1 MTTPKYPNLRPSE
14 AGFILPLVLIIV
26 AIGAM
31 VVIGLLGYA
40 SGLLRAGGEDAD
52 ALRELYAADAGVAH
66 VKKLLEQGPLPTV
79 IPPIEIN
86 GLEVKMVVTPVGSP
100 GSAVPTPQPRPID
113 PEVPEK
119 LNVPHPVTLNSVPE
133 GTKVDI
139 SWAFENPTPT
149 PTATPTPTS
158 ILTPIPPNSDG
169 DSTDTPDT
177 VTPTSTPTP
186 TPTVNPSITIY
197 GNDDSAI
204 AISEPPLFVRE
215 SGKRWSDLP
224 DVKLGEDGTYIV
236 YFDPGTLTD
245 LMSFPFTTDEHKC
258 LDKLEPHFCMSTP
271 PMDYIV
277 VSTAG
282 ETTVTAYLRQTP
294 RWTLESDVRVIYT
307 FSGGGDV
314 ITLSWKPYP
323 PDE

>member
-1 MTTPKYPNLRPSE
+1 MKTPRNLTPRPSE
-14 AGFILPLVLIIV
+14 AGFVLPLVLIIV

-52 ALRELYAADAGVAH
+52 ALQELYAADAGITH
-66 VKKLLEQGPLPTV
+66 VKKLLEQGALMDD
-79 IPPIEIN
+79 IPPIEVN
-86 GLEVKMVVTPVGSP
+86 GLEVKMVVTPVGSL
-100 GSAVPTPQPRPID
+100 GSSVPTPQPRPID
-113 PEVPEK
+113 PEVPPDFFE
-119 LNVPHPVTLNSVPE
+119 PHRVILNSVPE

-139 SWAFENPTPT
+139 SWAFTQLTPTPT
-149 PTATPTPTS
+149 PMPTPTP
-158 ILTPIPPNSDG
+158 
-169 DSTDTPDT
+169 DTPDPSPT
-177 VTPTSTPTP
+177 PSPTSTPTP
-186 TPTVNPSITIY
+186 TPTVNPSIAIY

-258 LDKLEPHFCMSTP
+258 LDRLEPHLCLTTP
-271 PMDYIV
+271 AMDYIV

-282 ETTVTAYLRQTP
+282 QTTVTAYLRQMP
-294 RWTLESDVRVIYT
+294 RWTLGIQGGINYT
-307 FSGGGDV
+307 YSGGGEV
-314 ITLSWKPYP
+314 YTLSWKPYP

>member
-1 MTTPKYPNLRPSE
+1 MKTPRNLTPRPSE
-14 AGFILPLVLIIV
+14 AGFVLPLVLIIV

-52 ALRELYAADAGVAH
+52 ALQELYAADAGITH
-66 VKKLLEQGPLPTV
+66 VKKLLEQGALMDD
-79 IPPIEIN
+79 IPPIEVN
-86 GLEVKMVVTPVGSP
+86 GLEVKMVVTPVGSL
-100 GSAVPTPQPRPID
+100 GSSVPTPQPRPID
-113 PEVPEK
+113 PELPEK
-119 LNVPHPVTLNSVPE
+119 LNAPRPLTLNSVPE

-149 PTATPTPTS
+149 PTATPTPTFTP
-158 ILTPIPPNSDG
+158 TPIPSDSDG
-169 DSTDTPDT
+169 DSTDATDT
-177 VTPTSTPTP
+177 ATPTPTPTP
-186 TPTVNPSITIY
+186 TPTVNPSIAIY
-197 GNDDSAI
+197 GSEESAI
-204 AISEPPLFVRE
+204 AMSEPPFFVRE
-215 SGKRWSDLP
+215 GGKRWSDLP

-258 LDKLEPHFCMSTP
+258 LDKLEPHFCMTTP

-282 ETTVTAYLRQTP
+282 RTTVTAYLRQMP
-294 RWTLESDVRVIYT
+294 RWTQGLQGGINYT
-307 FSGGGDV
+307 FSGGGEV
-314 ITLSWKPYP
+314 YTLSWKPYP